1 MLAALWETVAET
13 HQDSTT
19 YLGEVDNVPKR
30 KVGEGSSEQEVE
42 RLGQEDQSVN
52 LSGSRT

>member
-30 KVGEGSSEQEVE
+30 KVGEGSSEQKVE